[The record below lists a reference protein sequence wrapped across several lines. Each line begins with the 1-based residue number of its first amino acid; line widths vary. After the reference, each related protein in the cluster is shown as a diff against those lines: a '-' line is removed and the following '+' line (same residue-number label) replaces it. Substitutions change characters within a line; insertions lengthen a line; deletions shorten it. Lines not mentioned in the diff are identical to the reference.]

1 MSLLKVISSID
12 EQVGEL
18 EPLKAEGFQSL
29 LSSACEGSSLLA
41 FVRVLQVLAHLE
53 NSRRL
58 EDGRLSTGKNRR

>member
-1 MSLLKVISSID
+1 MD

-29 LSSACEGSSLLA
+29 LSSICEGSSLLA

-53 NSRRL
+53 NSR
-58 EDGRLSTGKNRR
+58 